1 MPRGLYHKYDVTY
14 AETGEELE
22 GEIFVL
28 RLDRD
33 PHAREA
39 ARAYARSC
47 REENRPLAD
56 ALERWVRNCEK
67 VQQSA
72 EEELLKAIRERNEA
86 VIKHLESA
94 S

>member
-28 RLDRD
+28 RVDRD

-39 ARAYARSC
+39 VRAYARSV
-47 REENRPLAD
+47 RNENVQLAD
-56 ALERWVRNCEK
+56 DLERWVHNCEK
-67 VQQSA
+67 DSWRA
-72 EEELLKAIRERNEA
+72 DEATLKAIRA
-86 VIKHLESA
+86 WKHEGGTA
-94 S
+94 

>member
-1 MPRGLYHKYDVTY
+1 MPKGLYHKYDVTN

-56 ALERWVRNCEK
+56 ALERWVRNCDK
-67 VQQSA
+67 DAWRAA
-72 EEELLKAIRERNEA
+72 EATLQAIRDGQRE
-86 VIKHLESA
+86 EST

>member
-1 MPRGLYHKYDVTY
+1 MPRGLYHKYDVTN

-28 RLDRD
+28 RVDLD

-39 ARAYARSC
+39 VRAYARSV
-47 REENRPLAD
+47 RNENKQLAD
-56 ALERWVRNCEK
+56 DLERWAHNCEK
-67 VQQSA
+67 DAWRAA
-72 EEELLKAIRERNEA
+72 EATLQDIRAGQRQ
-86 VIKHLESA
+86 VGA